1 MLSSTVATLHD
12 NLAHGEDAYLVRDLG
27 NNGFLD
33 VVLDGVTGH
42 GGGEASQS
50 VLEALNAVPIT
61 SAEDVVAA
69 VADQNE
75 EFFQVGGGRFLLT
88 TISAALYLDGVLYLL
103 NAGDSPIYHIRSDS
117 FQQLGGRLGG
127 LLPAGATRVVG
138 ASEELSLSRSEIA
151 IEPGDRLVLATDGIT
166 DNVPGAE
173 LVELVRGMPS
183 PQESSLQ
190 VKSLVDARLQPGAA
204 LPQPGSRYRHDDQ
217 TAIFRFFAAG

>member
-1 MLSSTVATLHD
+1 MLSSTVATLYD
-12 NLAHGEDAYLVRDLG
+12 NSAHGEDAYLVRDLG
-27 NNGFLD
+27 DNSFLD

-50 VLEALNAVPIT
+50 VLEALTKVTIT

-88 TISAALYLDGVLYLL
+88 TISAALYLNGILYLL

-138 ASEELSLSRSEIA
+138 ASAELSLSRREIA
-151 IEPGDRLVLATDGIT
+151 VEPGDRLVLATDGIT

-173 LVELVRGMPS
+173 LVEIVRGIPT
-183 PQESSLQ
+183 PQESALQ
-190 VKSLVDARLQPGAA
+190 IKSLVDARLQPGAA

-217 TAIFRFFAAG
+217 TAIFRLFNTS